1 MKLVALISGGID
13 SPVASYIMA
22 ERGADVIL
30 LHMDNGIY
38 TGKKSLEKVRKLA
51 ERLEEE
57 TGKKFPLYVLNHE
70 ANQTLIKERC
80 ERSYQCVLCK
90 RMMQF
95 VAKEFAVRNGCS
107 GIIMGDSLG
116 QVASQTL
123 RNIRAEG
130 SGLDFPIVR
139 PLIGMDKTEIID
151 IARKIGTYD
160 ISIIQDGG
168 CGVVPDKPI
177 TEARTDKVLELE
189 SKLNF
194 NKMISDCVDSARLI
208 SDAS

>member
-1 MKLVALISGGID
+1 
-13 SPVASYIMA
+13 
-22 ERGADVIL
+22 
-30 LHMDNGIY
+30 MDNGVYSSAKEI
-38 TGKKSLEKVRKLA
+38 KKVRMLA
-51 ERLEEE
+51 ERLREV
-57 TGKKFPLYVLNHE
+57 TGKEFPLYILNHE

-80 ERSYQCVLCK
+80 ERAYQCVLCK
-90 RMMQF
+90 RTMQF
-95 VAKEFAVRNGCS
+95 VAKEFAIRNGCS

-123 RNIRAEG
+123 RNIKAEG

-139 PLIGMDKTEIID
+139 PLIGMDKNEIIE
-151 IARKIGTYD
+151 IARRIGTYD

-189 SKLNF
+189 SKLDF
-194 NKMISDCVDSARLI
+194 RKMVSDCADSARPV
-208 SDAS
+208 SDAN